1 VGCLLTPFAVSAEPI
16 LGPHAGNE
24 SSDDGRGNEEYLK
37 REGDDENGRRADSDD
52 HKHQGTPA
60 LYFVLPAIR
69 AFIVFVHVIN
79 ALFSTYFNNAS
90 KWGF

>member
-16 LGPHAGNE
+16 LGSHARHK

-37 REGDDENGRRADSDD
+37 RKGDDENGGRTDRDD
-52 HKHQGTPA
+52 HKHQGTSA
-60 LYFVLPAIR
+60 LDLVLPAVR

-79 ALFSTYFNNAS
+79 ALFST
-90 KWGF
+90 